1 MLIRFQIEKRER
13 IYSAALFRESS
24 KSYVYVLNIIE
35 VRPEFSSFLS
45 NLNNKKTSIDLPN
58 LPIYTFL
65 SLKLMLTRS
74 KVSDDVFSFVFRPN
88 SNTYIQ
94 KLSNDISFF
103 RFGLGKYSFESNMSN
118 FDELFIKS
126 IAILSNKF
134 KEINNLE

>member
-45 NLNNKKTSIDLPN
+45 NLNNKKTSIDLVN
-58 LPIYTFL
+58 INFKDKKVYMGRLG
-65 SLKLMLTRS
+65 RS
-74 KVSDDVFSFVFRPN
+74 RVSDDVFSFVFRPN